1 MLYVHLCPEHVS
13 DTCSFFAHQNLTSYI
28 VSGRYDTRM
37 LDDLMNGVKGFVM
50 NPSETFV
57 KTREKS
63 LGAAYQYYVAL
74 LVIFTVLFGLVAVSM
89 GLATFTTMI
98 SKLAVIPIIGGVTAG
113 AAANF
118 TGFII
123 ALNVFL
129 VYLVFLALLIGIFVL
144 GLITHVFVL
153 LMGGKKGVEQTI
165 KTTMFAS
172 TPALLLGWIPFVSI
186 IGFIWSLVLLVL
198 GIKENQEMTLGN
210 AALVVVIP
218 IVLNI
223 ILLELGSVAILAFSS
238 AIAALLPKAFM

>member
-1 MLYVHLCPEHVS
+1 M
-13 DTCSFFAHQNLTSYI
+13 
-28 VSGRYDTRM
+28 
-37 LDDLMNGVKGFVM
+37 KGFVM

-74 LVIFTVLFGLVAVSM
+74 LVIFTILFGIVVVTM
-89 GLATFTTMI
+89 GAFTFTNMI
-98 SKLAVIPIIGGVTAG
+98 SRLAVIPIIGSVMAG
-113 AAANF
+113 SAANF
-118 TGFII
+118 YGFII
-123 ALNVFL
+123 ALHVLL

-153 LMGGKKGVEQTI
+153 LLGGKKGVEQTI
-165 KTTMFAS
+165 KTTMYAS
-172 TPALLLGWIPFVSI
+172 TPALLLGWIPFVAI

-198 GIKENQEMTLGN
+198 GIKENQEMTIGN

-218 IVLNI
+218 I
-223 ILLELGSVAILAFSS
+223 ILDLILMILGSAVIMAFSG